1 MTDPKDKKGTEG
13 EKAKD
18 PKEYY
23 HGYYVTNRETLSE
36 KRRKKYAS
44 DPSYHAQVKR
54 RAMNRYKELRE
65 QKLKER
71 ERLQTEIGMLNRE
84 AGKLL
89 REIND
94 IKLNTPASTRLP
106 KLEEQHRNLVA
117 AIEVKNRELGPGVR
131 GYNRPRV
138 MAVDGQDS
146 LVHCVS
152 EFADRV
158 GRDVQTITAWEQNKI
173 IPMPTVTDEM
183 GRRWYNEGHMNF
195 VAGLV
200 ERFRSAGGRNLDEF
214 KGLVWKEWKKVGKSD
229 GVRVS

>member
-1 MTDPKDKKGTEG
+1 MTDPKDKKGAEG

-18 PKEYY
+18 QRDYH
-23 HGYYVTNRETLSE
+23 HGYYVTNRDTLSA
-36 KRRKKYAS
+36 KRKERYAS
-44 DPSYHAQVKR
+44 DRTYHKKVKR
-54 RAMNRYKELRE
+54 CAMNRYKELRE

-71 ERLQTEIGMLNRE
+71 ERLQAEIGLLNRE

-89 REIND
+89 REINECK
-94 IKLNTPASTRLP
+94 INNPTSTRLP

-117 AIEVKNRELGPGVR
+117 AIEGKNRELGPGVR

-138 MAVDGQDS
+138 MAVDGEDS

-183 GRRWYNEGHMNF
+183 GRRWYSERHMNF

-200 ERFRSAGGRNLDEF
+200 ESFRSAGGRNLNEF
-214 KGLVWKEWKKVGKSD
+214 KELVWKEWKKVSKSD
-229 GVRVS
+229 GVRV

>member
-1 MTDPKDKKGTEG
+1 MTDPKSKSGAEG
-13 EKAKD
+13 GKPKD

-23 HGYYVTNRETLSE
+23 HGYYVTNRDSLSA
-36 KRRKKYAS
+36 KRKEKYAS
-44 DPSYHAQVKR
+44 DPAYHKQVKR

-71 ERLQTEIGMLNRE
+71 ERVQAEIALLNRE

-94 IKLNTPASTRLP
+94 IKINNPTSTRLP
-106 KLEEQHRNLVA
+106 KLEEQHRNIVA
-117 AIEVKNRELGPGVR
+117 AIEGKNRELGPGVR

-183 GRRWYNEGHMNF
+183 GRRWYSETHMNF

-214 KGLVWKEWKKVGKSD
+214 KELVWKEWKKVSKSD